1 LERHEAPEYDGK
13 SVKRSSAFICPMAK
27 KGAPATD
34 DGGPVFDYCKKK
46 VLVLGAGNIL
56 FGDDGFG
63 PAVIEE
69 LERRKLPKD
78 IYVMDVGSSARGI
91 LFNILLSEKIPDVM
105 IIVDSMTKETAK
117 RKPGTVLEVGLED
130 LGAEKSDDFQ
140 FHYVPT
146 SNMLLDLRDQKGMT
160 VIIIACVVKEI
171 PKEQMFMGL
180 SDPVKA
186 AVPVA
191 ADLVIKRA
199 KDLLNNIKRKR

>member
-1 LERHEAPEYDGK
+1 
-13 SVKRSSAFICPMAK
+13 MAK
-27 KGAPATD
+27 KGGSAND
-34 DGGPVFDYCKKK
+34 DDEPVFDYCKKR
-46 VLVLGAGNIL
+46 VLVMGAGNIL

-69 LERRKLPKD
+69 LERRKLPKE
-78 IYVMDVGSSARGI
+78 IYIMDVGSAARGI
-91 LFNILLSEKIPDVM
+91 LFNILLSEKIPEVL

-117 RKPGTVLEVGLED
+117 KRPGTVLEVGLED

-146 SNMLLDLRDQKGMT
+146 SNMLLDLRDQRGMT
-160 VIIIACVVKEI
+160 VIIIACVVKDI

-199 KDLLNNIKRKR
+199 AGFMNKIKRKG

>member
-1 LERHEAPEYDGK
+1 MPKMKK
-13 SVKRSSAFICPMAK
+13 SSQDEEM
-27 KGAPATD
+27 G
-34 DGGPVFDYCKKK
+34 VFDYCKRRI
-46 VLVLGAGNIL
+46 LVMGAGNIL

-69 LERRKLPKD
+69 LGRRKGRPKD
-78 IYVMDVGSSARGI
+78 LYLLDVGSSARGI
-91 LFNILLSEKIPDVM
+91 LFNILLSEKIPEVL
-105 IIVDSMTKETAK
+105 IIVDSMTRQKAK
-117 RKPGTVLEVGLED
+117 KKPGTVLEVGLED

-146 SNMLLDLRDQKGMT
+146 SNMLLDLRDQRGMT

-191 ADLVIKRA
+191 ADMVLKRA
-199 KDLLNNIKRKR
+199 VDLRIKIKRKI

>member
-1 LERHEAPEYDGK
+1 MP
-13 SVKRSSAFICPMAK
+13 K
-27 KGAPATD
+27 KKKPAHD
-34 DGGPVFDYCKKK
+34 DELPVFDYCKKK
-46 VLVLGAGNIL
+46 ILVMGAGNIL

-69 LERRKLPKD
+69 LDRRKLPKD
-78 IYVMDVGSSARGI
+78 LYILDVGSSARGI
-91 LFNILLSEKIPDVM
+91 LFNILLSEKIPKVL
-105 IIVDSMTKETAK
+105 IIVDSMTKQTAK
-117 RKPGTVLEVGLED
+117 KRPGTVLEVGLED

-146 SNMLLDLRDQKGMT
+146 SNMLLDLRDQRGMT
-160 VIIIACVVKEI
+160 VIIIACVVKDI

-180 SDPVKA
+180 SDPVRA

-199 KDLLNNIKRKR
+199 AGLLNKIKRKG

>member
-1 LERHEAPEYDGK
+1 MPKKNK
-13 SVKRSSAFICPMAK
+13 SAK
-27 KGAPATD
+27 AD
-34 DGGPVFDYCKKK
+34 RMPVFDYCKKK
-46 VLVLGAGNIL
+46 VLVMGAGNIL

-69 LERRKLPKD
+69 LGRRKLPKD
-78 IYVMDVGSSARGI
+78 IYILDVGSSARGI
-91 LFNILLSEKIPDVM
+91 LFNILLSDKIPKVL
-105 IIVDSMTKETAK
+105 IIVDSMTKETVRK
-117 RKPGTVLEVGLED
+117 KPGTVLEVGLED

-186 AVPVA
+186 AVPIA
-191 ADLVIKRA
+191 ADMVLSRAADHLIK
-199 KDLLNNIKRKR
+199 IKRKR

>member
-1 LERHEAPEYDGK
+1 
-13 SVKRSSAFICPMAK
+13 MAK
-27 KGAPATD
+27 KGAQDTD
-34 DGGPVFDYCKKK
+34 DDEPVFDYCKRK

-78 IYVMDVGSSARGI
+78 IYVMDVGSAARGI
-91 LFNILLSEKIPDVM
+91 LFNILLSEKIPKVL
-105 IIVDSMTKETAK
+105 IIVDSMTRQKAK
-117 RKPGTVLEVGLED
+117 KKPGTVLEVGLEG

-146 SNMLLDLRDQKGMT
+146 SNMLLDLRDQRGMT

-171 PKEQMFMGL
+171 PKEQMYMGL
-180 SDPVKA
+180 SEPVKA

-191 ADLVIKRA
+191 ADLVLERA
-199 KDLLNNIKRKR
+199 KDTLKHKKGKE

>member
-1 LERHEAPEYDGK
+1 MP
-13 SVKRSSAFICPMAK
+13 K
-27 KGAPATD
+27 KKKPAHD
-34 DGGPVFDYCKKK
+34 DVLPVFDYCKKK
-46 VLVLGAGNIL
+46 VLVMGAGNIL

-69 LERRKLPKD
+69 LDRRKLPKD
-78 IYVMDVGSSARGI
+78 LYILDVGSSARGI
-91 LFNILLSEKIPDVM
+91 LFNILLSEKIPKVL
-105 IIVDSMTKETAK
+105 IIVDSMTKQTAK
-117 RKPGTVLEVGLED
+117 KRSGTVLEVGLED

-146 SNMLLDLRDQKGMT
+146 SNMLLDLRDQRGMT
-160 VIIIACVVKEI
+160 VIIIACVVKDI

-180 SDPVKA
+180 SEPVRA

-199 KDLLNNIKRKR
+199 AGLLNKIKRKG

>member
-1 LERHEAPEYDGK
+1 MPK
-13 SVKRSSAFICPMAK
+13 KNKPAK
-27 KGAPATD
+27 TD
-34 DGGPVFDYCKKK
+34 RLPVFDYCKKK
-46 VLVLGAGNIL
+46 ILVMGAGNIL

-69 LERRKLPKD
+69 LGRRKLPKD
-78 IYVMDVGSSARGI
+78 IFLLDVGSSARGI
-91 LFNILLSEKIPDVM
+91 LFNILLSDKIPKVL
-105 IIVDSMTKETAK
+105 IIVDSMTKETVK
-117 RKPGTVLEVGLED
+117 KKPGTVLEVGLEG

-146 SNMLLDLRDQKGMT
+146 SNMLLDLRDNRGMT

-171 PKEQMFMGL
+171 PKEQMYMGL

-191 ADLVIKRA
+191 AGMVLKRA
-199 KDLLNNIKRKR
+199 KGLLNKIKRKG

>member
-1 LERHEAPEYDGK
+1 MLLP
-13 SVKRSSAFICPMAK
+13 CPMPK
-27 KGAPATD
+27 KNKPSKD
-34 DGGPVFDYCKKK
+34 EKMPVFDYCKKK
-46 VLVLGAGNIL
+46 VLVMGAGNIL

-69 LERRKLPKD
+69 LGRRKLPKD
-78 IYVMDVGSSARGI
+78 IYILDVGSSARGI
-91 LFNILLSEKIPDVM
+91 LFNILLSDKIPKVL

-117 RKPGTVLEVGLED
+117 KRPGTVLEVGLED

-160 VIIIACVVKEI
+160 VIIIACVVKDI

-191 ADLVIKRA
+191 ADLVLKRA
-199 KDLLNNIKRKR
+199 ADL